1 MRIEDSDILMD
12 LYRGADPSASW
23 HSLFL
28 RLNERA
34 HATQSAIWI
43 LPPDADPV
51 TGFHLAA
58 YPQMSAPTFAP
69 DVLQRLRYQRVYSA
83 QEVSGATDVPYARI
97 LRTRLDGGGDAYIFL
112 ARAGADFPAAITAL
126 VSGLGPHLAVAAASY
141 LRHCRHADALAISQ
155 TIQTHLHTAWMT
167 LNPAGVILQK
177 SENLAMLEPVFGPI
191 GSRLMLAGG
200 HAKHLAQTLIAYET
214 QQHQRPIA
222 LSVDAGAML
231 IKPYQGHDRRAVATA
246 FLRLGGQSDLTAVE
260 ILAQIAHIT
269 PSEARFALKLA
280 DGHSIAQAA
289 TALGLTLE
297 TARNY
302 SKKIYSKMDL
312 RGQSD
317 LIRYIENSVIRLI

>member
-12 LYRGADPSASW
+12 LYRGADPSAPW

-34 HATQSAIWI
+34 QATQSAIWI
-43 LPPDADPV
+43 LPPDADPA

-58 YPQMSAPTFAP
+58 YPQMSAPAFAP
-69 DVLQRLRYQRVYSA
+69 DVLQRLRFQRVYSA
-83 QEVSGATDVPYARI
+83 QEIVVAPDVPYARI
-97 LRTRLDGGGDAYIFL
+97 VRTRIDGGGDAYIFV
-112 ARAGADFPAAITAL
+112 ARGGTDFPAAITAL
-126 VSGLGPHLAVAAASY
+126 ISGLGPHLAVAAASY
-141 LRHCRHADALAISQ
+141 LHQCRQKDALAISR
-155 TIQTHLHTAWMT
+155 TIQTQLRMAWMT
-167 LNPAGVILQK
+167 LAPTGFILQK
-177 SENLAMLEPVFGPI
+177 SENWAMLEPVFGPI
-191 GSRLMLAGG
+191 GSRLLLSGT
-200 HAKHLAQTLIAYET
+200 HAKHLAQALIAYET

-222 LSVDAGAML
+222 LSLDAGAML

-246 FLRLGGQSDLTAVE
+246 FLRLRGHSELTAFE

-317 LIRYIENSVIRLI
+317 LIRFIENSIIRLI